1 MEIKICGLT
10 NLDDARAALDHGA
23 DYLGFV
29 LYGKSPRAVSFTR
42 LRHIQE
48 RLSDNKRSIGVFVNE
63 SEKKVLKIA
72 TECGLHAVQL
82 HGQELPD
89 EFNSLPLPVWRA
101 VHFQHGQPVPKPGK
115 WQAERYVID
124 TTSEWKYG
132 GTGMVTDW
140 EKAAKFSQK
149 WPAMLAGGLSVDN
162 IETAIRRV
170 NPLGVDV
177 ASGVELNPGKKDHMK
192 MALFI
197 RLAKNFSSD
206 IAGEQ
211 K

>member
-10 NLDDARAALDHGA
+10 NLDDARSALDNGA

-29 LYGKSPRAVSFTR
+29 LYGKSPRGVSFTR

-48 RLSDNKRSIGVFVNE
+48 RLPDNKRSVGVFVNE
-63 SEKKVLKIA
+63 SKKKVLKIA

-82 HGQELPD
+82 HGKELPD

-101 VHFQHGQPVPKPGK
+101 VHFQHGKPIPNPGK

-124 TTSEWKYG
+124 TASEGKYG
-132 GTGMVTDW
+132 GTGMVVDW

-149 WPAMLAGGLSVDN
+149 WPAMLAGGLSVNN

-170 NPLGVDV
+170 NPIGVDV
-177 ASGVELNPGKKDHMK
+177 ASGVELNPGKRDHTK
-192 MALFI
+192 
-197 RLAKNFSSD
+197 
-206 IAGEQ
+206 
-211 K
+211 